1 MSSNSQPCART
12 EIPSPMPGRRT
23 YVVDTSVLLSDP
35 KAMLRFAE
43 HLVVLP
49 IVVITELEGK
59 RHHPELGHLARA
71 ALRLLDDLRIRNGG
85 LDHTIPLNDDGGHL
99 WVELN
104 HSEPYGLPDGFRL
117 GDNDTRI
124 LSVAAN
130 YRDDGHDVVLVSKDL
145 PLRVKASAIGL
156 AAEEYRHELA
166 TEGTWTGMA
175 TLDVSDE
182 AISRLYESTTVDLDE
197 AHDLPVNTGLVLEGP
212 TSSALGRRT
221 ADGSVK
227 LVRPDAQAFGIH
239 GRSAEQRIA
248 LDLLLD
254 ESVGIVSLGGRAGTG
269 KSALALAAGLELALE
284 QERYKKVIV
293 FRPIYAVGGQDLGYL
308 PGSEGEK
315 MAPWGQAV
323 LDTLSSLTNNYVIDE
338 VVQRGLLEVLPLTHI
353 RGRSL
358 HDAFVIVDEAQSL
371 ERNVLLTVLSRIGQ
385 NSRVVLTHDVAQRDN
400 LRVGRYDGVAA
411 VVERLRGNDL
421 FGHVTLVR
429 SERSQ
434 IAALVTSM
442 MEDMV

>member
-182 AISRLYESTTVDLDE
+182 AISWLYERTTVDLDE

-284 QERYKKVIV
+284 QELYKKVIV

>member
-175 TLDVSDE
+175 TLNVSDE
-182 AISRLYESTTVDLDE
+182 AISWLYERTTVDLDE

>member
-175 TLDVSDE
+175 TLNVSDE
-182 AISRLYESTTVDLDE
+182 AISWLYERTTVDLDE

-308 PGSEGEK
+308 PGH
-315 MAPWGQAV
+315 PV
-323 LDTLSSLTNNYVIDE
+323 VTDE
-338 VVQRGLLEVLPLTHI
+338 QLRHR
-353 RGRSL
+353 RGRPAWTARGATP
-358 HDAFVIVDEAQSL
+358 HPH
-371 ERNVLLTVLSRIGQ
+371 SRPLPA
-385 NSRVVLTHDVAQRDN
+385 RC
-400 LRVGRYDGVAA
+400 LRHRRRGPVPGTQCAAHRALPHRPELPRGAHPRRRPARQPASGALRRGCGGR
-411 VVERLRGNDL
+411 
-421 FGHVTLVR
+421 
-429 SERSQ
+429 
-434 IAALVTSM
+434 
-442 MEDMV
+442 